1 MGGEKTCPICG
12 KTVKNVTVQN
22 KEITKSDIRDNKAIS
37 IFSYIGPLF
46 IIPMVVGNKRKSVFA
61 RYHSKQGMCLLGL
74 EIGYILCVIVL
85 RRILRFIPIFGN
97 IATSFLY
104 MSMIIMP
111 LLNVKGILTVVGKK
125 IEFLPI
131 INKLDFIKNFINR

>member
-1 MGGEKTCPICG
+1 MGDEKTCPICG

-61 RYHSKQGMCLLGL
+61 RNTTFFFLTLNAIIHTYYMLKL
-74 EIGYILCVIVL
+74 EV
-85 RRILRFIPIFGN
+85 F
-97 IATSFLY
+97 
-104 MSMIIMP
+104 
-111 LLNVKGILTVVGKK
+111 
-125 IEFLPI
+125 
-131 INKLDFIKNFINR
+131 